1 MFGRPV
7 SLFKVL
13 GFEVKIDISWVV
25 LAALITWSL
34 ASGLFP
40 EYYKDLPPAA
50 YWWMGAAGAVGLFLS
65 IVIHELSH
73 SLVARYY
80 GISMKGITLFIFG
93 GVAQM
98 EYEPPNP
105 KTEFM
110 MAIVGP
116 LSSCLISFLS
126 FLLYTVGEKSGWP
139 VTVNG
144 VLAYLAWVNIIL
156 AVFNL
161 IPAFPLDGG
170 RVLRSALWSWKKDIR
185 WATGIAAQIGSGFGI
200 LLIIMGVIYIISGNF
215 VTGLW
220 WFLIGLFL
228 RSTAQ
233 MSYQQLLAHSLF
245 NTKKVNELMV
255 KNPVTVPRS
264 ISLEEFVRDYV
275 YQHHFQMYPVL
286 SFGKL
291 SGCISIRQLASIPRE
306 EWAKYTVGAVALPCN
321 GNTTISPEED
331 ANKALEIMNRTG
343 NSRLLVVKG
352 DQLEGIISLKDMLAL
367 LSLKMELNDLEK
379 NKDLN

>member
-1 MFGRPV
+1 MFGRPI
-7 SLFKVL
+7 SLFKVF
-13 GFEVKIDISWVV
+13 GFEVKFDISWLL

-50 YWWMGAAGAVGLFLS
+50 YWWMGVAGAVGLFLS
-65 IVIHELSH
+65 IVVHELTH

-93 GVAQM
+93 GVAHM
-98 EYEPPNP
+98 ENDPPSP
-105 KTEFM
+105 KAEFM

-116 LSSCLISFLS
+116 LCSFLIGFLS
-126 FLLYTVGEKSGWP
+126 FLLYTFGEKNGWP
-139 VTVNG
+139 VTING
-144 VLAYLAWVNIIL
+144 VLNYLTWLNIVL
-156 AVFNL
+156 AIFNL

-170 RVLRSALWSWKKDIR
+170 RILRSALWIWKKDIR

-200 LLIIMGVIYIISGNF
+200 LLIIMGIVYIISGNF
-215 VTGLW
+215 VGGLW

-233 MSYQQLLAHSLF
+233 MSYQQLLAHNLF
-245 NTKKVNELMV
+245 NAKKVNELMV
-255 KNPVTVPRS
+255 KDPVTVPRS
-264 ISLEEFVRDYV
+264 ISLEEFIRDYV
-275 YQHHFQMYPVL
+275 YKHNFQMYPVL

-291 SGCISIRQLASIPRE
+291 TGCISIKQVASIPRE
-306 EWAKYTVGAVALPCN
+306 EWAQYTVGAVALPCN
-321 GNTTISPEED
+321 EETTVDPEED
-331 ANKALEIMNRTG
+331 ANKALAIMNRTG

-352 DQLEGIISLKDMLAL
+352 DQLKGIIALKDMLAL
-367 LSLKMELNDLEK
+367 LSLKMEK
-379 NKDLN
+379 NKSCE